1 MRIDR
6 VPLLSNP
13 KLHYRLDPGE
23 PGFATRATASRST
36 QLVTAQE
43 LRNRVRLQRQAIAE
57 GRQVILAHSKFTHG
71 KDGAFS
77 TLRGGLTI
85 VASIDRSASSEKL
98 VRSGEESEKK
108 EAGAAQGDAAKKPDE
123 IAAGRQSTQEIQEEK
138 RRISLELSEAQEE
151 LAAGERTDAGGAPTE
166 GVRLGGEAST
176 ARLRYEI
183 AELRR
188 AKAKVEAQELLSQ
201 LAKLQ
206 ATVEEAAAQSQ
217 DHVLGLIGAPSDPP
231 ASAARASENGSA
243 GFSPGGMIRAH
254 APAGL
259 FNALV

>member
-1 MRIDR
+1 MTIDR

-13 KLHYRLDPGE
+13 TLHYRLDPGE
-23 PGFATRATASRST
+23 PGFATRAPASRST

-43 LRNRVRLQRQAIAE
+43 LRNRVRLQREAIAQ

-77 TLRGGLTI
+77 TLKGGLTI
-85 VASIDRSASSEKL
+85 VASIDRSAP
-98 VRSGEESEKK
+98 GEEVLRQGQESENR
-108 EAGAAQGDAAKKPDE
+108 EAGAAQGNAAKKPE
-123 IAAGRQSTQEIQEEK
+123 EVAAGQPSTQEIQEEK

-151 LAAGERTDAGGAPTE
+151 LAAEERAEASGARAE
-166 GVRLGGEAST
+166 GVRLGAEAST

-188 AKAKVEAQELLSQ
+188 AKAQMEAQALLSR

-206 ATVEEAAAQSQ
+206 ATVEEAAAQLQ
-217 DHVLGLIGAPSDPP
+217 DHVLGLIGAPSELP
-231 ASAARASENGSA
+231 APKAGQSGAE

>member
-1 MRIDR
+1 L
-6 VPLLSNP
+6 VANP

-23 PGFATRATASRST
+23 PGFATHAPASRST

-43 LRNRVRLQRQAIAE
+43 LRNRVRLQREAIAE

-71 KDGAFS
+71 KDGAFP

-85 VASIDRSASSEKL
+85 VTSIDRSASGEGQPSLGSKPQKDQEAP
-98 VRSGEESEKK
+98 VGGAEGQSGE
-108 EAGAAQGDAAKKPDE
+108 
-123 IAAGRQSTQEIQEEK
+123 K
-138 RRISLELSEAQEE
+138 RATEQPSAQEVQEAKRQVAVE
-151 LAAGERTDAGGAPTE
+151 LRKAQEALADVERTDGDRAYGDTGGSPAD
-166 GVRLGGEAST
+166 VSA

-188 AKAKVEAQELLSQ
+188 AKAKLEAQDLMSR

-206 ATVEEAAAQSQ
+206 GPVEEAVARLL
-217 DHVLGLIGAPSDPP
+217 DHVLGLTGRASAPSS
-231 ASAARASENGSA
+231 SAPGAGQAGSA
-243 GFSPGGMIRAH
+243 GSFSGPRPGGMLRAH

-259 FNALV
+259 FDALV